1 MDRRSSNAA
10 ACLFV
15 KCNYLFFQEDMFLCS
30 ANCYKDRI
38 SPIEDLHSCTE
49 RCNIKLEENKDFFQ
63 RELDSVEVKE
73 HVEAKGAVIKKK
85 FVITKVYFLLPTG
98 HM

>member
-1 MDRRSSNAA
+1 MIIRNERFNGGLLLNNFLSYSIGSAVQMQLPAFLLNATT
-10 ACLFV
+10 
-15 KCNYLFFQEDMFLCS
+15 YLFFQEDMFLCS

-63 RELDSVEVKE
+63 RELDSVEVRN
-73 HVEAKGAVIKKK
+73 
-85 FVITKVYFLLPTG
+85 
-98 HM
+98 M